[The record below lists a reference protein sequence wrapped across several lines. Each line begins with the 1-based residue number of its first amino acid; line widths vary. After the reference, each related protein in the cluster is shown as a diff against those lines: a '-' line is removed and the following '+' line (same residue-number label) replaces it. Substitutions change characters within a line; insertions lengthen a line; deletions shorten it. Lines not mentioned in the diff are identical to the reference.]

1 MDKEQIKKTITEK
14 LPEVLPKAVKWVINH
29 IIMFIF
35 HFRMPIWVTAVKAG
49 KSVKTFKNGKTGV
62 EEENDGETYR
72 RSRHRMCQRRRSRFS
87 KREI

>member
-14 LPEVLPKAVKWVINH
+14 LPEVLPKAVKWIINH

-35 HFRMPIWVTAVKAG
+35 HFHMPIWVTAVKAG
-49 KSVKTFKNGKTGV
+49 KSVKAFKNGKAGT

-72 RSRHRMCQRRRSRFS
+72 RSRHRMRQHRRSRIS
-87 KREI
+87 RREI